1 METELP
7 LMSWKGSGSW
17 ISGVRFVEENPM
29 LLLSSSN
36 DGGIVVWD
44 LKRLQA
50 SPSTSSRSPPVVTK
64 LTAGLHSAGIFA
76 MDRFGCSI
84 ATALKDSS
92 VGLSRLTPAGI
103 WWRNGTFPGTIPGE
117 ANTLADC
124 GADGR
129 ICVLDTRS
137 PHPCTLTVETQ
148 HMTGINTVEWCKL
161 DESLLL
167 SASKDPTLHLF
178 DVRNPSRPLHV
189 LQGHVE
195 SSTGTCRQIC
205 RPCFVDGGKAV
216 ATPGQGSRKIS
227 LFDVGKGAMISQGII
242 GYDANLVTFTNH
254 AEQQILWAAGRYINQ
269 LCPLLHRC

>member
-1 METELP
+1 
-7 LMSWKGSGSW
+7 
-17 ISGVRFVEENPM
+17 
-29 LLLSSSN
+29 
-36 DGGIVVWD
+36 
-44 LKRLQA
+44 
-50 SPSTSSRSPPVVTK
+50 
-64 LTAGLHSAGIFA
+64 

-84 ATALKDSS
+84 ATALKTLPSAS
-92 VGLSRLTPAGI
+92 PGSLQQGFGG
-103 WWRNGTFPGTIPGE
+103 GTEHFGHHSGVIRGVCFRE

-227 LFDVGKGAMISQGII
+227 LFDV
-242 GYDANLVTFTNH
+242 
-254 AEQQILWAAGRYINQ
+254 
-269 LCPLLHRC
+269 